1 MPNPDGP
8 LTALRAWIISPNLR
22 LVTELRALLAIQS
35 PGSSTVELTGYAD
48 DVELGRQFSA
58 KPPSFCLLDVS
69 SDRDAALRTL
79 GRLLALD
86 ANLGIIAVLADNQ
99 PDYILHC
106 LRQGAVDFL
115 VPPYTAE
122 HLAAAFAKMARL
134 HGSEAALQKEPA
146 KIFAVVPAKG
156 ACGASTIA
164 SNLAYQVKR
173 LGAKKILLADLDPM
187 AGTLSF
193 LLKVKSNYSFMDV
206 LLRRDGLDADLWKA
220 MVTSA
225 NGVDVLLSP
234 EMMVEGVNE
243 ITDAAP
249 ILDFARRYYDVVI
262 VDAGGTYGEW
272 NLSIARFA
280 NEMLLVTTNELPALQ
295 AAQRALSYL
304 DSNRIGRW
312 KIKLVVNRYDKE
324 VGLNKDVIGQALH
337 AEVFRLIPSDYEG
350 VQRALM
356 EGKPIAASSTFGRA
370 VAQLAEGLMGQ
381 SPKEKK
387 SSSFGG
393 LFGGLFS
400 RTSS

>member
-8 LTALRAWIISPNLR
+8 LTALRAWIISPDAR
-22 LVTELRALLAIQS
+22 LTSELKTLVSAQS
-35 PGSSTVELTGYAD
+35 PSATVVEVGGYAED
-48 DVELGRQFSA
+48 HELGERFSS

-69 SDRDAALRTL
+69 SNGEKALHTL
-79 GRLLALD
+79 GHLLALD
-86 ANLGIIAVLADNQ
+86 SNLGVVAVLTDNR
-99 PDYILHC
+99 PEFILHC

-115 VPPYTAE
+115 VPPYTVD
-122 HLAAAFAKMARL
+122 HLSAAFAKMARL
-134 HGSEAALQKEPA
+134 QGSEGALQKEPA

-173 LGAKKILLADLDPM
+173 FGAKKILLADLDPL

-193 LLKVKSNYSFMDV
+193 LLKVKSSYSFMDV
-206 LLRRDGLDADLWKA
+206 LLRREGLDADLWKA
-220 MVTSA
+220 MVTQS

-234 EMMVEGVNE
+234 EIMVEGVNE
-243 ITDAAP
+243 ITDAGP
-249 ILDFARRYYDVVI
+249 ILEYARRYYDIVI
-262 VDAGGTYGEW
+262 IDAGSAYGEW

-280 NEMLLVTTNELPALQ
+280 NEMILVTTNELPALQ

-304 DSNRIGRW
+304 DTNRIGRW

-337 AEVFRLIPSDYEG
+337 SEIFHLVPSDYEG

-356 EGKPIAASSTFGRA
+356 EGKPIASSSTFGKSMS
-370 VAQLAEGLMGQ
+370 QLAERLTGRGA
-381 SPKEKK
+381 KEKK
-387 SSSFGG
+387 SSAFGG

-400 RTSS
+400 RT